1 MASKSKQIDKM
12 IKSDQ
17 RKIQQEVKVLLLGA
31 GESGKSTFLK
41 QMKIIHGVVF
51 ETDELKELRR
61 NIYQNCIK
69 GMRVLVDAQRKL
81 KIKLDNPINSQFGD
95 QILLFDNF
103 AAVNNENFSDF
114 RKLLKSLWSDS
125 GIQEAFERR
134 AEYQLTDSMGYFYD
148 HIDRISV
155 ADYVPTQQDI
165 LYCRKTTKGVH
176 EFRLNISNVP
186 FLFVDVGGQRTQ
198 RQKWLQCFDK
208 VTAILFLASSSEF
221 DQKLLEDKT
230 MNRVEESRNIF
241 DTIVNHI
248 VFKDV
253 STILFLNKMDLLED
267 KVVRK
272 KVDISKYF
280 EEEFSDI
287 DQVRKHVQKFNGDP
301 LNLQDVKNFIL
312 YLFVTK
318 QKFIHSQRPIYHH
331 FTTAVNTKNIQYV
344 FTSVKETILRKNL
357 SVLMLQWRKC
367 IFLLMLN
374 NFNSVILLDDYD
386 YSNLK

>member
-1 MASKSKQIDKM
+1 M
-12 IKSDQ
+12 
-17 RKIQQEVKVLLLGA
+17 
-31 GESGKSTFLK
+31 
-41 QMKIIHGVVF
+41 
-51 ETDELKELRR
+51 R
-61 NIYQNCIK
+61 NI
-69 GMRVLVDAQRKL
+69 
-81 KIKLDNPINSQFGD
+81 
-95 QILLFDNF
+95 
-103 AAVNNENFSDF
+103 
-114 RKLLKSLWSDS
+114 
-125 GIQEAFERR
+125 
-134 AEYQLTDSMGYFYD
+134 
-148 HIDRISV
+148 
-155 ADYVPTQQDI
+155 
-165 LYCRKTTKGVH
+165 LYWRC
-176 EFRLNISNVP
+176 
-186 FLFVDVGGQRTQ
+186 
-198 RQKWLQCFDK
+198 
-208 VTAILFLASSSEF
+208 SSSHHHKIGRKF
-221 DQKLLEDKT
+221 KNWLA
-230 MNRVEESRNIF
+230 
-241 DTIVNHI
+241 VNHI

-357 SVLMLQWRKC
+357 SALMLQWRKC

-386 YSNLK
+386 YYSS